1 MKRVIFVLA
10 MMLAGCVQIP
20 PTPQDI
26 QAKRF
31 DVVPDKAVI
40 YIVRPGIDSLNSGMI
55 SIGDSGTIA
64 TQQGTYYR
72 WEVAPGTHR
81 LELSGPHTAVVTVQ
95 AQAGKI
101 YFVQHTVRGGN
112 REGVQSMSLQQIG
125 DMDGRKLV
133 EKAQLL

>member
-10 MMLAGCVQIP
+10 MLLAGCVQIP

-31 DVVPDKAVI
+31 EVVPDKAAI
-40 YIVRPGIDSLNSGMI
+40 YIVRPGVDSLNSG
-55 SIGDSGTIA
+55 TINLGNA
-64 TQQGTYYR
+64 GAITTQQGTYYR
-72 WEVAPGTHR
+72 WEVAPGTHH
-81 LELSGPHTAVVTVQ
+81 LELSSPYTAAVTVQ
-95 AQAGKI
+95 AQSGKI

-112 REGVQSMSLQQIG
+112 REGVQGMSLQQIG
-125 DMDGRKLV
+125 DVDGRRLV